1 MATYEAEVFFELNK
15 PTRNRRVYTE
25 ENFQDTPESLPIAKE
40 LPPSGSSLERMLKL
54 DWKDQVGD
62 LTNIKIEND
71 KITGIIKS
79 NDDAFFDQFQTPI
92 KLTTFGVGNGI
103 QNGDGT
109 TSLKNFRLFYFALD
123 PITNS
128 FKE

>member
-25 ENFQDTPESLPIAKE
+25 ANFQDIPESLPIAKE
-40 LPPSGSSLERMLKL
+40 LPPNGSSLERMLKL

-62 LTNIKIEND
+62 LINIKIEND
-71 KITGIIKS
+71 KITGTIKS
-79 NDDAFFDQFQTPI
+79 NDDTFLDQFQTPI
-92 KLTTFGVGNGI
+92 KLTTFGVGDGVPNS
-103 QNGDGT
+103 DGT
-109 TSLKNFRLFYFALD
+109 TSLKNFRLFYFAFD